1 MLSSLVW
8 LTTLSV
14 NKQVCPLMNGKC
26 AVLSM
31 PPTLTVLLKILSKV
45 LSCLLPTTH
54 PQLSRLFREYKFL
67 PEIIK
72 FRYLIVPLEHGKS
85 KRALFFATITKKT
98 LRKRVNMRHV
108 LSIWT
113 QNRLQTAN
121 PWWKLLSLNQALYI
135 QSKSRVIPSA
145 SNQATNSYA
154 MMRQL
159 MAHMPYSIIQLLM
172 GPM

>member
-1 MLSSLVW
+1 MNSSLVW

-14 NKQVCPLMNGKC
+14 NKQVCHLTNGKC
-26 AVLSM
+26 AVLLM
-31 PPTLTVLLKILSKV
+31 PPTLTVLSKILSKV
-45 LSCLLPTTH
+45 LSCLLPITH
-54 PQLSRLFREYKFL
+54 PQLSKLFREFKFL
-67 PEIIK
+67 LEIIK
-72 FRYLIVPLEHGKS
+72 CRYSTVPPEHGKS

-98 LRKRVNMRHV
+98 LRKRDNMRHV

-113 QNRLQTAN
+113 QNRPQTASL
-121 PWWKLLSLNQALYI
+121 WWKLLSLNQALYI

-159 MAHMPYSIIQLLM
+159 MAHMPYSIIQPLM
-172 GPM
+172 DQM